1 MSDPFIL
8 AEDRAIKALISDLTV
23 SDEKNPS
30 RPVKV
35 WYGYPDVEVRD
46 QTWPYITIDLVD
58 VSPANDRQ
66 HYGYISDSDYRG
78 TKEPITGLDYV
89 YQVPVAYDLMYQ
101 LTTYSRHPRHDR
113 DLIYKLLNKF
123 PSKYSY
129 LLVPNQLGTQYTS
142 RTVFFDGFVKRD
154 MIETDSGNRRVLRN
168 VFTLRVASEMTPL
181 QAASAVGQVETVL
194 INATTSHIPSGYEQV

>member
-8 AEDRAIKALISDLTV
+8 AEDRAIKELISGLTV
-23 SDEKNPS
+23 SDEKSPT
-30 RPVKV
+30 RQVQV
-35 WYGYPDVEVRD
+35 WYGYPDVESRD
-46 QTWPYITIDLVD
+46 QTYPFITIDLVD

-78 TKEPITGLDYV
+78 TVTPIAGQDYV

-113 DLIYKLLNKF
+113 SLIFQLLNKF

-129 LLVPNQLGTQYTS
+129 LLVPNQLGTDFTS

-181 QAASAVGQVETVL
+181 QATDAILQVEKVL
-194 INATTSHIPSGYEQV
+194 INTTISNIPSGYTQV